1 MQMDVGLDTG
11 DMLLKEALPIAD
23 SDTTSTLHDKVAT
36 LGARMVVQALADA
49 AQGVLQP
56 VVQPVEGVTY
66 AHKIDKDEAPIRWA
80 DDAAA
85 IVRRI
90 RAFNPFPGASTVLD
104 GEVIKVWAAQAQAT
118 ETAAPFGQIVAV
130 APGGIAVAAMNS
142 VVLLTE
148 LQRPG
153 GKRLPVADFLRGMPL
168 QVGQRFDLPPL

>member
-1 MQMDVGLDTG
+1 
-11 DMLLKEALPIAD
+11 
-23 SDTTSTLHDKVAT
+23 
-36 LGARMVVQALADA
+36 
-49 AQGVLQP
+49 
-56 VVQPVEGVTY
+56 VTY

-168 QVGQRFDLPPL
+168 QVGQRFDVPPL